1 MNNIKYGLNSNV
13 STLKTVLLKDPKAAF
28 KSQKTIDLQWQNL
41 NFIERPDFKKSIIQ
55 YEKFVDILND
65 NHVQILFIPEDDET
79 SLDSIY
85 THDPMF
91 MTPNGAVIGNMGK
104 KQRKPETAM
113 MKKYLYET
121 GIPIL
126 GEINNGGT
134 LEGGDAI
141 WINDKI
147 AAVGL
152 TYRTNNEGV
161 NQLRKILSSISVEL
175 ICVDLPH
182 WNGPVDVLHLMSLIS
197 PLKEDLFLIYEK
209 LLPVGFL
216 KLLNNLDIKTISI
229 ADEDYDTLGCNVL
242 PLSTTKCLITKG
254 NDRTTKIIEQNG
266 IEVIEFQASE
276 ICYKGSGGPTCLT
289 RPIYRD

>member
-13 STLKTVLLKDPKAAF
+13 STLKAVLLKDPKAAF

-152 TYRTNNEGV
+152 TY
-161 NQLRKILSSISVEL
+161 
-175 ICVDLPH
+175 
-182 WNGPVDVLHLMSLIS
+182 
-197 PLKEDLFLIYEK
+197 
-209 LLPVGFL
+209 
-216 KLLNNLDIKTISI
+216 
-229 ADEDYDTLGCNVL
+229 
-242 PLSTTKCLITKG
+242 
-254 NDRTTKIIEQNG
+254 
-266 IEVIEFQASE
+266 
-276 ICYKGSGGPTCLT
+276 
-289 RPIYRD
+289 

>member
-209 LLPVGFL
+209 LLPVGLL

>member
-1 MNNIKYGLNSNV
+1 MNNIKYGLKSNV
-13 STLKTVLLKDPKAAF
+13 STLRTVLLKDPEAAF
-28 KSQKTIDLQWQNL
+28 KSQKTIDLQWENL
-41 NFIERPDFKKSIIQ
+41 NFIEKPDFKKSIIQ
-55 YEKFVDILND
+55 YEKFVDILID
-65 NHVQILFIPEDDET
+65 NNVEILYIPEDEKT

-104 KQRKPETAM
+104 KQREPETLM
-113 MKKYLYET
+113 MKNYLDEI
-121 GIPIL
+121 GIPIF
-126 GEINNGGT
+126 GEIKNEGT
-134 LEGGDAI
+134 LEGGDVI
-141 WINDKI
+141 WVNDKTV
-147 AAVGL
+147 AVGL

-161 NQLRKILSSISVEL
+161 NQLGKILSSISVEL

-229 ADEDYDTLGCNVL
+229 VDEDYDTLGCNVL
-242 PLSTTKCLITKG
+242 PLSTTKCLITNG
-254 NDRTTKIIEQNG
+254 NDSTTKIIEQNG

-276 ICYKGSGGPTCLT
+276 IC
-289 RPIYRD
+289 

>member
-134 LEGGDAI
+134 LEGGDVI

>member
-13 STLKTVLLKDPKAAF
+13 STLRTVLLKDPEAAF
-28 KSQKTIDLQWQNL
+28 KSQKTIDLQWEDL
-41 NFIERPDFKKSIIQ
+41 NFIEKPDFKKSIIQ

-65 NHVQILFIPEDDET
+65 NNVEILYIPEDEKT

-104 KQRKPETAM
+104 KQREPETLM
-113 MKKYLYET
+113 MKNYLDEI
-121 GIPIL
+121 GIPIF
-126 GEINNGGT
+126 GEIKNEGT
-134 LEGGDAI
+134 LEGGDVI
-141 WINDKI
+141 WVNDKTV
-147 AAVGL
+147 AVGL

-209 LLPVGFL
+209 L
-216 KLLNNLDIKTISI
+216 N
-229 ADEDYDTLGCNVL
+229 
-242 PLSTTKCLITKG
+242 
-254 NDRTTKIIEQNG
+254 IENSQNTDVY
-266 IEVIEFQASE
+266 IHNS
-276 ICYKGSGGPTCLT
+276 YKSKKEQILF
-289 RPIYRD
+289 DL

>member
-13 STLKTVLLKDPKAAF
+13 STLKTVLLKDPEAAF
-28 KSQKTIDLQWQNL
+28 KSQKIIDLQWENL
-41 NFIERPDFKKSIIQ
+41 NFIEKPDYKKSIIQ

-65 NHVQILFIPEDDET
+65 NNVEILYIPEDEKT

-104 KQRKPETAM
+104 KQREPETSM
-113 MKKYLYET
+113 MKNYLAEI
-121 GIPIL
+121 GIPIF
-126 GEINNGGT
+126 GEIDNEGT
-134 LEGGDAI
+134 LEGGDVI
-141 WINDKI
+141 WVNDKT

-152 TYRTNNEGV
+152 TYRTNNKGI
-161 NQLRKILSSISVEL
+161 NQLRKILSSISVDL

-209 LLPVGFL
+209 LLPIGFL

-229 ADEDYDTLGCNVL
+229 ADEDYDSLGCNVL
-242 PLSTTKCLITKG
+242 PLSTTKCLITSG
-254 NDRTTKIIEQNG
+254 NDKTFKIIEENG

-289 RPIYRD
+289 RPIYRK

>member
-13 STLKTVLLKDPKAAF
+13 STLRTVLLKDPEAAF
-28 KSQKTIDLQWQNL
+28 KSQKTIDLQWENL
-41 NFIERPDFKKSIIQ
+41 NFIEKPDFKKSIIQ
-55 YEKFVDILND
+55 YEKFVDILID
-65 NHVQILFIPEDDET
+65 NNVEILYIPEDEKT

-104 KQRKPETAM
+104 KQREPETLM
-113 MKKYLYET
+113 MKNYLDEI
-121 GIPIL
+121 GIPIF
-126 GEINNGGT
+126 GEIKNEGT
-134 LEGGDAI
+134 LEGGDVI
-141 WINDKI
+141 WVNDKTV
-147 AAVGL
+147 AVGL

-289 RPIYRD
+289 IPIYRD